1 MTEEVKQQNDTKQP
15 EENSPEGEKK
25 ATGKTKEKILEEIEF
40 ERQEKMNEQ
49 RFGYFSIPYPA
60 IAGDEA
66 YSQNAQ
72 YHHKVVDRK
81 VITENRGIYVQ
92 GPKSGKGPDAY
103 FPPPEITETLQKQK
117 DKDEES
123 RKKKEEQKVKEEKEA
138 KAKLKERN
146 PFQFKPAGPQLVF
159 SFYKKIQEDEEYLP
173 KPVEIPEGPLTK
185 EPDKKRFK
193 IDHFKVKTSNRNIQA
208 APNKSGT
215 HPNDYF
221 SFYVADEALQAKL
234 AEMNKKDI
242 ADKIQKVKDS
252 KDAPS
257 KIAFKPAALKL
268 CEPFSSDKNTY
279 QLHKDEEMEE
289 LVKQYK
295 ANKAKGNPRY
305 QKPPNPVQHPK
316 PFSPARMAFDGRAGL
331 FMYKSEEFYLNNDI
345 KYTKEFQKAEK
356 ERKELEK
363 GTIKSIREIRE
374 MERQSAKK
382 PFTYNKLMKSSTFA
396 PPISSYLVNIKR
408 EFPSI
413 KFH

>member
-1 MTEEVKQQNDTKQP
+1 MSEEVKQQNDTNQHG
-15 EENSPEGEKK
+15 ENSPEEEKK
-25 ATGKTKEKILEEIEF
+25 PTGKTKEEILKEIEM
-40 ERQEKMNEQ
+40 EREEKMNEQ

-66 YSQNAQ
+66 YSQNAE
-72 YHHKVVDRK
+72 YKHKIVDRK
-81 VITENRGIYVQ
+81 VITENRGVYVQ

-103 FPPPEITETLQKQK
+103 FPPPEITESLLKQK
-117 DKDEES
+117 EKDEES
-123 RKKKEEQKVKEEKEA
+123 RKKREEQKVKEQKEQ
-138 KAKLKERN
+138 KEKLKARN
-146 PFQFKPAGPQLVF
+146 PFQFKPSGPQLAF
-159 SFYKKIQEDEEYLP
+159 SFYKKIEEDDEYLP
-173 KPVEIPEGPLTK
+173 KPVPIPEGPLTK

-221 SFYVADEALQAKL
+221 SFYGVNDELQEKL

-242 ADKIQKVKDS
+242 AYKLQKVKDN
-252 KDAPS
+252 KEAIP
-257 KIAFKPAALKL
+257 KAAFKPASLKL
-268 CEPFSSDKNTY
+268 CEPFVNDKATY
-279 QLHKDEEMEE
+279 QLHKDEEMDD
-289 LVKQYK
+289 LVKKYK
-295 ANKAKGNPRY
+295 ENKAKGNPRY

-316 PFSPARMAFDGRAGL
+316 PFSPARMVFDGRAGL
-331 FMYKSEEFYLNNDI
+331 FMYKSEEFYMNND
-345 KYTKEFQKAEK
+345 KRYTKEFRQEEK
-356 ERKELEK
+356 ERKEKEK
-363 GTIKSIREIRE
+363 GSQKSIREIRE
-374 MERQSAKK
+374 MEKQAAKK

>member
-1 MTEEVKQQNDTKQP
+1 MTEEVKQPNDTNKP
-15 EENSPEGEKK
+15 NESTPGGEKTT
-25 ATGKTKEKILEEIEF
+25 TGKTKEQILNEIEM
-40 ERQEKMNEQ
+40 ERKEKMNEQ

-72 YHHKVVDRK
+72 YNHKVVDRK

-92 GPKSGKGPDAY
+92 GPKSGKSPDVY
-103 FPPPEITETLQKQK
+103 FPPPEITPALQKQK
-117 DKDEES
+117 EKDEES
-123 RKKKEEQKVKEEKEA
+123 YKKKEAQRLKEEKEQ
-138 KAKLKERN
+138 KEKLKKQN
-146 PFQFKPAGPQLVF
+146 PFQFKPSGPQLAF
-159 SFYKKIQEDEEYLP
+159 SFYKKIEEDEEYLP
-173 KPVEIPEGPLTK
+173 KPVPIPEGPLTM

-221 SFYVADEALQAKL
+221 SFYAADDALQAKL
-234 AEMNKKDI
+234 AEMNQKDI
-242 ADKIQKVKDS
+242 ADKLQKVKDS
-252 KDAPS
+252 KDAVA
-257 KIAFKPAALKL
+257 KIPFKPASLKK
-268 CEPFSSDKNTY
+268 CEPFSSDKDTF
-279 QLHKDEEMEE
+279 QLHKDDEMEG
-289 LVKQYK
+289 LVKKYK
-295 ANKAKGNPRY
+295 ENKAKGNPRY

-331 FMYKSEEFYLNNDI
+331 FMYKSEEFYLNND
-345 KYTKEFQKAEK
+345 KRYTKEFQKEEK
-356 ERKELEK
+356 ERKEKEK
-363 GTIKSIREIRE
+363 GTQKSIREIRE
-374 MERQSAKK
+374 MEKQNTKK

-396 PPISSYLVNIKR
+396 PPISSYFVNIKR